1 MGQWRKSKFKVYR
14 GAILRKKQYKER
26 SEQMFTEKELKNL
39 LKQKEKEHRE
49 LEYKRA
55 DRIDKLRTI
64 KINLIRQIL
73 REEQ

>member
-1 MGQWRKSKFKVYR
+1 
-14 GAILRKKQYKER
+14 
-26 SEQMFTEKELKNL
+26 MFTEKELKNL

-55 DRIDKLRTI
+55 DRIDKLRLDLMLTI